1 MKCNAFKRLL
11 GKSSLSR
18 LPADS
23 SDSHNT
29 PKPLDHVASLP
40 GCLAASSASN
50 LNSIMLQRK
59 NLITYVLDIAE
70 LWASLDTDPF
80 AC

>member
-11 GKSSLSR
+11 GKSSL
-18 LPADS
+18 DS
-23 SDSHNT
+23 LDSHNT
-29 PKPLDHVASLP
+29 PKPLDHVALLQGSP
-40 GCLAASSASN
+40 AASSASN

>member
-18 LPADS
+18 LFADS

-29 PKPLDHVASLP
+29 PKPLDYVASLP
-40 GCLAASSASN
+40 GCPAASSASN